1 MPFRNHVSPAMRF
14 TPSKLTIGRKL
25 ELIGAIFVLPLA
37 FLAYSVIAEKNIA
50 IEFARREISGNH
62 FLTAVTSAQMGL
74 QRVVAARLDASSDGG
89 AASTNALATVDRI
102 GDVAKQYPDVPVD
115 PALVDA
121 AMASARGLLR
131 APAALGAEA
140 LTRQHDETLAAMR
153 DLIAQVGDQSNLILD
168 PDLDSYYTMYV
179 VVVMLPELTDRLA
192 DLGILTA
199 AIGAKGSLSVE
210 DRAQFLIRMG
220 QFEAARDEMVKA
232 VEAAYRGNPD
242 GRLKAG
248 LDADYR
254 AAIAALTDAST
265 GLKGLV
271 LQQGSDGRGA
281 AALRDAGLGA
291 IERVTRTAAAEL
303 DRLLQ
308 ARIDG
313 FESRL
318 WWTLSLAAGIASLAV
333 LLAAL
338 IGRGISRSLTRMSST
353 MTQLAASHL
362 DVAIPGLGR
371 RDEVGAMANA
381 AQVFKDNAIE
391 NRRLVEERARQAQEL
406 RVSEQK
412 FRSLIGNIPGACYRC
427 ANDAV
432 YTIEFMS
439 DAIEG
444 LTGYPATDFIGNRVR
459 AYSGLIHSDDW
470 AAVSE
475 ATSAAVAEKRPYA
488 IDYRLVHRDGSIR
501 WVHDKGQGQFEDGVL
516 KHLDGAVFDVTAHRH
531 LEQELAHKEQLATI
545 GTVAA
550 TVSHELRNPLAV
562 IRSSLGTVQR
572 LAGGGAIIDRAL
584 ARADRNIVRCAGI
597 IYDLLE
603 YSQPRELARV
613 TTDLDGWLRRVLS
626 IQALPAGIRLATD
639 LTAGSAVSIDA
650 KAFAQ
655 VIDRL
660 FENAVEALTAPTWT
674 PEPGQPRAITVAT
687 ALAGPHVLLTIADTA
702 QGIPAE
708 VLARVFEPMFTT
720 RNFGVGL
727 GLPIARQIVGLH
739 GGTIGV
745 ESAAGRG
752 TTVTIRLP
760 RQTQRSAPPLAN
772 DESRLAGSAA

>member
-1 MPFRNHVSPAMRF
+1 MRF
-14 TPSKLTIGRKL
+14 APSKLTIGRKL
-25 ELIGAIFVLPLA
+25 ELIGAMFVLPLA

-62 FLTAVTSAQMGL
+62 FLTAVTSAQMAL
-74 QRVVAARLDASSDGG
+74 QGAVAARLDARAGSDSGDASS
-89 AASTNALATVDRI
+89 SALATVDRI
-102 GDVAKQYPDVPVD
+102 AEAARRFPDVPVD

-121 AMASARGLLR
+121 AVASARGLLR
-131 APAALGAEA
+131 APAALGAAA
-140 LTRQHDETLAAMR
+140 LTTQHDETLAKMR

-192 DLGILTA
+192 DLSILTA
-199 AIGAKGSLSVE
+199 AINAKGSLSVE

-220 QFEAARDEMVKA
+220 QFEAARDELVKA

-254 AAIAALTDAST
+254 AAIAALTDVSG
-265 GLKGLV
+265 GLKALV
-271 LQQGSDGRGA
+271 LQPEDSSSGDRS

-291 IERVTRTAAAEL
+291 VERLTGTAAAEL

-318 WWTLSLAAGIASLAV
+318 WWTLGLAAVIASLAV
-333 LLAAL
+333 VLAAL

-371 RDEVGAMANA
+371 RDEVGAMAKA
-381 AQVFKDNAIE
+381 VQVFKDNALE
-391 NRRLVEERARQAQEL
+391 NRRLVEDRARQAQEL

-427 ANDAV
+427 ANDDV

-439 DAIEG
+439 EAIEG
-444 LTGYPATDFIGNRVR
+444 LTGYPAADFIGNRVR
-459 AYSGLIHSDDW
+459 AYSGLIHPDDW
-470 AAVSE
+470 AAVSR

-531 LEQELAHKEQLATI
+531 LEQELALKEQLATI

-550 TVSHELRNPLAV
+550 MVSHELRNPLAV

-572 LAGGGAIIDRAL
+572 LAGGGATIDRTL
-584 ARADRNIVRCAGI
+584 ARADRNIMRCAGI

-603 YSQPRELARV
+603 YSQPRELARI
-613 TTDLDGWLRRVLS
+613 TTDVDDWLRRVLEA
-626 IQALPAGIRLATD
+626 QTLPAGVTLATD
-639 LTAGSAVSIDA
+639 LAAGSAVAIDP
-650 KAFAQ
+650 KPFAQ

-660 FENAVEALTAPTWT
+660 FENAVEALTAPTWR
-674 PEPGQPRAITVAT
+674 PEPGHPRAITVAT
-687 ALAGPHVLLTIADTA
+687 ALAGPHVLLTIADTG
-702 QGIPAE
+702 QGIPAD

-727 GLPIARQIVGLH
+727 GLPIARQIVELH

-745 ESAAGRG
+745 ESASSRG
-752 TTVTIRLP
+752 TTVHIRLP
-760 RQTQRSAPPLAN
+760 RQTPKATPQPVN
-772 DESRLAGSAA
+772 DEFRLADSAA